1 MRNGKVNHSMTR
13 QTDGHGVFLC
23 LGTDGDFFFRYKQL
37 LRLSRINAR
46 LLAQVSDVASFTGW
60 VEA

>member
-1 MRNGKVNHSMTR
+1 MTR
-13 QTDGHGVFLC
+13 ETAGHGVFLH
-23 LGTDGDFFFRYKQL
+23 LGADSIFFFRYKQL